1 MIDIDKIL
9 KILAHRYPILLVDKI
24 TSLKPFEFVGGY
36 KNITI
41 NEPIF
46 LGHFPSK
53 AIYPGVMIIEGMA
66 QAGVILAFYSAYG
79 DKVDEAENKL
89 VYFMSIDRA
98 KFRSMVRPGDRLE
111 YKLEVLKYKGKV
123 WVLDAKA
130 FVDGKLVAEAELKA
144 MLGDNDDN
152 KAKK

>member
-1 MIDIDKIL
+1 MIDIDRIL
-9 KILAHRYPILLVDKI
+9 KILPHRYPILLVDRV
-24 TSLKPFEFVGGY
+24 TSLEPFKCIEGY

-41 NEPIF
+41 NEQVF

-53 AIYPGVMIIEGMA
+53 AIYPGVMIIEGLA
-66 QAGVILAFYSAYG
+66 QAGGILAFCSGYG
-79 DKVDEAENKL
+79 DKVEEVEDKI

-98 KFRSMVRPGDRLE
+98 KFRAMVLPGDRLD
-111 YKLEVLKYKGKV
+111 YKLEVIKYKGKV

-144 MLGDNDDN
+144 MLGDKDN
-152 KAKK
+152 KK

>member
-1 MIDIDKIL
+1 MIDIDRIL
-9 KILAHRYPILLVDKI
+9 KILPHRYPILLVDRV
-24 TSLKPFEFVGGY
+24 TSLEPFKYIEGY

-41 NEPIF
+41 NEQVF

-53 AIYPGVMIIEGMA
+53 AIYPGVMIIEGLA
-66 QAGVILAFYSAYG
+66 QAGGILAFCSGYG
-79 DKVDEAENKL
+79 DKVEEVEDKI

-98 KFRSMVRPGDRLE
+98 KFRAMVLPGDRLD
-111 YKLEVLKYKGKV
+111 YKLEVIKYKGKV

-144 MLGDNDDN
+144 MLGDKDD
-152 KAKK
+152 KK

>member
-1 MIDIDKIL
+1 MIDIDRIL
-9 KILAHRYPILLVDKI
+9 EILPHRYPILLVDKV
-24 TSLKPFEFVGGY
+24 TSLKPFEFVEAY

-53 AIYPGVMIIEGMA
+53 AVYRGVFIIEGMA
-66 QAGVILAFYSAYG
+66 QAGVILAFCSVYG
-79 DKVDEAENKL
+79 DKVGEIDDTL

-98 KFRSMVRPGDRLE
+98 KFRSMVRPGDKLE
-111 YKLEVLKYKGKV
+111 YRLEVLKHKGKV

-144 MLGDNDDN
+144 MLDDNDDSRVKN
-152 KAKK
+152 

>member
-9 KILAHRYPILLVDKI
+9 KILPHRYPILLVDKI
-24 TSLKPFEFVGGY
+24 TLLKPNEFVEGY

-66 QAGVILAFYSAYG
+66 QAGGILAYYSAYG
-79 DKVDEAENKL
+79 DEVDRMDNKL

-98 KFRSMVRPGDRLE
+98 KFRYMVRPGDRLD
-111 YKLEVLKYKGKV
+111 YRLEVLKHKGKI

-144 MLGDNDDN
+144 MLADNDD
-152 KAKK
+152 K

>member
-1 MIDIDKIL
+1 MIDTDRIL
-9 KILAHRYPILLVDKI
+9 KILPHRYPILLVDRV
-24 TSLKPFEFVGGY
+24 TSLEPFKYIEGY

-41 NEPIF
+41 NEQVF

-53 AIYPGVMIIEGMA
+53 AIYPGVMIIEGLA
-66 QAGVILAFYSAYG
+66 QAGGILAFCSGYG
-79 DKVDEAENKL
+79 DKVEEVEDKI

-98 KFRSMVRPGDRLE
+98 KFRAMVLPGDRLD
-111 YKLEVLKYKGKV
+111 YKLEVIKYKGKV

-144 MLGDNDDN
+144 MLGDKDD
-152 KAKK
+152 KK